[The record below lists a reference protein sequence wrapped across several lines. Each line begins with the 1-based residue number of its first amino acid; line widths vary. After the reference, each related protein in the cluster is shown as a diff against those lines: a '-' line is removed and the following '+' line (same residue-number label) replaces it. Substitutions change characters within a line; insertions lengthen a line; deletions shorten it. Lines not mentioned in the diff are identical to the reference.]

1 MKREYNEVY
10 GYMPDEII
18 NHLSQA
24 DRMRLF
30 LDWINREPTDT
41 GWLITAAVVT
51 SLGNEFMKY
60 ILNSAIESVEADGD
74 PATKEEAVEVVTA
87 IFTSFATDV
96 NILYEFVDNYLEE
109 REHPVKI
116 GSLFN
121 TVQESVKEDLAEDAG
136 KQPIDAKG
144 RFTKKQE

>member
-10 GYMPDEII
+10 GWMPESVI

-60 ILNSAIESVEADGD
+60 ILDCAIESVEADGEE
-74 PATKEEAVEVVTA
+74 ATREEAVEAVTA
-87 IFTSFATDV
+87 MFTAFATDV
-96 NILYEFVDNYLEE
+96 NILYGFVDNYLEE
-109 REHPVKI
+109 VNHPVQL
-116 GSLFN
+116 GSWFN
-121 TVQESVKEDLAEDAG
+121 TVQESVAEDAWK
-136 KQPIDAKG
+136 KQPRDAKG
-144 RFTKKQE
+144 RFVKKN